1 MTPDEYLAGIHLE
14 LVENPIVATYEA
26 VRQRITSQSGYF
38 RVRISLIN
46 GDLLESS
53 EFFRLTPN
61 GIQVSDYR
69 HQWMDRSHTQVIRRW
84 DCAPHHSEIAS
95 SPHHCHI
102 GSENTV
108 VESKPYTTREILAEI
123 STLLGH

>member
-1 MTPDEYLAGIHLE
+1 LNSSKNE
-14 LVENPIVATYEA
+14 IVATYEA

-61 GIQVSDYR
+61 GIHVSDYR
-69 HQWMDRSHTQVIRRW
+69 HQWMDGLHTQVIRRW

-123 STLLGH
+123 TTLLGH